1 MNETDS
7 VTHVQ
12 LYDKDFFGDEVN
24 LLISN
29 VVINIDFIVSDLQDY
44 LSLFAAVIKNLI

>member
-1 MNETDS
+1 MNKTDS

-12 LYDKDFFGDEVN
+12 LYGKDFFGDEIN

-44 LSLFAAVIKNLI
+44 LSLFAAVIKKLI